1 MGSPNRLK
9 SCCGCYSLKSGTII
23 AGALGILLS
32 IASIVVILTTKIDFK
47 TIVRE
52 FFKYEFMMIF
62 MASLSLFLFVDF
74 RWYYSKRYSQN
85 HSHSQSV
92 HDNNS
97 VIAFD
102 SWCDN
107 REWKCE
113 EISTKILNFISYDK
127 QKNHYLFLPWII
139 LGIMLCIGLLVDVIY
154 TSVVFFIDGFTTS
167 GFLWLAFGLLAVGK
181 FWILL
186 RIKMIK
192 N

>member
-47 TIVRE
+47 TIVRD
-52 FFKYEFMMIF
+52 FFKCEFMMIF
-62 MASLSLFLFVDF
+62 MASLFVDF

-97 VIAFD
+97 VVAFD

-113 EISTKILNFISYDK
+113 ESWKNIKILFPTTNRKTIISSY
-127 QKNHYLFLPWII
+127 HGLFWE
-139 LGIMLCIGLLVDVIY
+139 LCYALDFWLM
-154 TSVVFFIDGFTTS
+154 SFTHPLYFSSTA
-167 GFLWLAFGLLAVGK
+167 LQLQAFYG
-181 FWILL
+181 
-186 RIKMIK
+186 
-192 N
+192 